1 MEFIEFRWNTI
12 GLKLEDYMFTS
23 VVTVKL
29 EVLISFLLD

>member
-1 MEFIEFRWNTI
+1 MEFIEFRWNAI
-12 GLKLEDYMFTS
+12 GLKLVGYMFTS